1 MEKYKSNPFMSICN
15 RVSKQ
20 ELIDVVNVWL
30 EKAFTLSEDNLNRM
44 MKLSSAQ
51 KRKVDQLKKTEPMV
65 EEEMKMAE
73 INTLINSSFP
83 TKP

>member
-20 ELIDVVNVWL
+20 ELIDVVNVWI

-51 KRKVDQLKKTEPMV
+51 KRKVDQLKKTEPTV
-65 EEEMKMAE
+65 EE
-73 INTLINSSFP
+73 
-83 TKP
+83 